1 MKFKIPQ
8 SLLIILLLVLPLHLR
23 AQNCEQHHMVG
34 DCRLDIQR
42 GYKTYSQSTSVSMSP
57 LDTIEMNAV
66 FYGQKDY
73 IISFCTHRKLYPVH
87 FVLIDQQTNQVLY
100 DNEEDKYLESLGVGF
115 DVSRSLIIKVN
126 VLARESSEEEIK
138 ENIGCLGMLIQY
150 KNYSKKKV
158 MLKM

>member
-1 MKFKIPQ
+1 MKSQIPQ
-8 SLLIILLLVLPLHLR
+8 TLLIALVLLLPLQLH
-23 AQNCEQHHMVG
+23 AQDCNQHHELG
-34 DCRLDIQR
+34 DCRFDLEKSFKI
-42 GYKTYSQSTSVSMSP
+42 YSQSTSVSISP
-57 LDTIEMNAV
+57 LDTIELNAI

-87 FVLIDQQTNQVLY
+87 FVLIDQQTKQVLY

-115 DVSRSLIIKVN
+115 DVTRSLIIRVA

-138 ENIGCLGMLIQY
+138 NNLGCLGMLIQY

-158 MLKM
+158 MLNM